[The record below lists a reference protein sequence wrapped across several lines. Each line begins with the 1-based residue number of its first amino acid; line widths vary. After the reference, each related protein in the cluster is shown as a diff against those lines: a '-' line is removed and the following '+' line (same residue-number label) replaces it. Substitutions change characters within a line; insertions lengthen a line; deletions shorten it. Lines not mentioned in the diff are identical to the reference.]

1 MASNYLE
8 KKGKRD
14 RIKNTMKAIIKP
26 KKGLAS
32 LDFKE
37 LWSYRELFYFF
48 AWRDIKLRYKQTMFG
63 VTWAIMR
70 PFITMIVFTVVFG
83 KLAAVPSDN
92 IPYPIFVYAG
102 LLLWNIFSNSLSHA
116 SQSLVENANV
126 IRKVYLPKVI
136 IPAASVIVTL
146 VDFFFAALV
155 FIGIIVYYGFIPN
168 LQGLLF
174 LPLCLVIT
182 IFSSLGLGWFFAA
195 LNVRFRD
202 VRYAL
207 PFFIQ
212 LLIFVTPVI
221 YPASI
226 VPKAYQWMLSLNPM
240 TGAIETFKAS
250 FLGTSAI
257 NWESLGISVVVSIV
271 FLIFGLWYFLK
282 TEKNFS
288 DII

>member
-1 MASNYLE
+1 
-8 KKGKRD
+8 
-14 RIKNTMKAIIKP
+14 MKTIIKP

-48 AWRDIKLRYKQTMFG
+48 SWRDIKLRYKQTMFG

-70 PFITMIVFTVVFG
+70 PFITMIIFTVVFG
-83 KLAAVPSDN
+83 KLAKIPSDN

-116 SQSLVENANV
+116 SQSLVENANI

-136 IPAASVIVTL
+136 IPATSVIVTL
-146 VDFFFAALV
+146 VDFFFAGLI
-155 FIGIIVYYGFIPN
+155 FIGIIIYYRFMPN

-174 LPLCLVIT
+174 LPLCLMIT

-195 LNVRFRD
+195 LNVKFRD
-202 VRYAL
+202 IRYAL

-212 LLIFVTPVI
+212 LLIFMTPVI

-226 VPKAYQWMLSLNPM
+226 VPKAYRWMLSLNPM
-240 TGAIETFKAS
+240 TGAIETFKAG

-257 NWESLGISVVVSIV
+257 NWQNLAISVVVSIV